1 MVDAQTSNESSRD
14 EANLDVFADADPH
27 LGPGELASS
36 SAVARD
42 LLVFEFGRD
51 RFAVE
56 ARRVESV
63 VPWRTP
69 SRIPGTDARVYGVI
83 QDRGRI
89 VVVMAHP
96 AAIMPTAK
104 PPAGKL
110 IVVCSSVRG
119 HIGLP
124 ATSARAVGNF
134 SLASV
139 PVQLSVHDSPLGA
152 FAYVDPFHY
161 GAGS

>member
-1 MVDAQTSNESSRD
+1 MVDAHPSSEPSRD
-14 EANLDVFADADPH
+14 EANLDVFVDQDVDATHRDRAS
-27 LGPGELASS
+27 LA
-36 SAVARD
+36 AVPRD

-63 VPWRTP
+63 VPWRNP
-69 SRIPGTDARVYGVI
+69 SRIPGTDARVHGVI

-96 AAIMPTAK
+96 AGITPAPN
-104 PPAGKL
+104 PPEGKL
-110 IVVCSSVRG
+110 IVVCSGARG

-134 SLASV
+134 MLASEPV
-139 PVQLSVHDSPLGA
+139 PLSVHDSPLGA
-152 FAYVDPFHY
+152 FSYVDPFDY
-161 GAGS
+161 GVGS

>member
-1 MVDAQTSNESSRD
+1 MADPQAMNDGASAEQGLSVFVDA
-14 EANLDVFADADPH
+14 EAHQAQA
-27 LGPGELASS
+27 ERAS
-36 SAVARD
+36 VGIPKD
-42 LLVFEFGRD
+42 LLVFEYGRD

-63 VPWRTP
+63 VPWKSP
-69 SRIPGTDARVYGVI
+69 SRIPGTDSRVHGVI

-96 AAIMPTAK
+96 AGVTPG
-104 PPAGKL
+104 PNSPEGKL
-110 IVVCSSVRG
+110 IVVCSSSRG

-134 SLASV
+134 SLASE
-139 PVQLSVHDSPLGA
+139 PSQLSVHDSTFGA
-152 FAYVDPFHY
+152 FTYVDPFDY
-161 GAGS
+161 GASS

>member
-1 MVDAQTSNESSRD
+1 MVDPQAQSDVGGAEPSLD
-14 EANLDVFADADPH
+14 AFVDAEAH
-27 LGPGELASS
+27 LAQAERAS
-36 SAVARD
+36 AGVPRD

-63 VPWRTP
+63 VPWRAP
-69 SRIPGTDARVYGVI
+69 SRIPGTDSRVHGVI

-96 AAIMPTAK
+96 AGVTPGPN
-104 PPAGKL
+104 PPDGKL
-110 IVVCSSVRG
+110 IVVCSGARG
-119 HIGLP
+119 HVGLP

-134 SLASV
+134 SLASE
-139 PVQLSVHDSPLGA
+139 PSQLSVHDSTFGA
-152 FAYVDPFHY
+152 FTYVDPFDY
-161 GAGS
+161 GASS

>member
-1 MVDAQTSNESSRD
+1 MVEPVTG
-14 EANLDVFADADPH
+14 EAGEPGSNLDVFIDHDAV
-27 LGPGELASS
+27 ELAGRQTK
-36 SAVARD
+36 AANVQRD

-63 VPWRTP
+63 VPWKPP
-69 SRIPGTDARVYGVI
+69 SRIPGADARVQGVI

-96 AAIMPTAK
+96 AGVTPGPN
-104 PPAGKL
+104 PPEGKR
-110 IVVCSSVRG
+110 IVVCNTARG

-124 ATSARAVGNF
+124 ATNARAVGAF
-134 SLASV
+134 SLSV
-139 PVQLSVHDSPLGA
+139 EPTPLSVHDSPLGA
-152 FAYVDPFHY
+152 FTYLEPFDY
-161 GAGS
+161 GPNS

>member
-1 MVDAQTSNESSRD
+1 MADPQTLS
-14 EANLDVFADADPH
+14 EAGAAEPSLDVFVDAEAHQAQAERATVGVP
-27 LGPGELASS
+27 
-36 SAVARD
+36 RD

-63 VPWRTP
+63 VPWRSP
-69 SRIPGTDARVYGVI
+69 SRIPGTDSRVQGVI

-96 AAIMPTAK
+96 AGVTPGPN
-104 PPAGKL
+104 PPEGKL
-110 IVVCSSVRG
+110 IVVCSGSRG

-134 SLASV
+134 SLATEPS
-139 PVQLSVHDSPLGA
+139 PLSVHDSTFGA
-152 FAYVDPFHY
+152 FTYVEPFDY
-161 GAGS
+161 GATS

>member
-1 MVDAQTSNESSRD
+1 LVEPRSK
-14 EANLDVFADADPH
+14 EAATLDVFID
-27 LGPGELASS
+27 EEASRENALKAS
-36 SAVARD
+36 TTGVQRD

-63 VPWRTP
+63 VPWRMP
-69 SRIPGTDARVYGVI
+69 SRIPGTDSRVHGVI

-96 AAIMPTAK
+96 AGITPGPS
-104 PPAGKL
+104 PPEGKR
-110 IVVCSSVRG
+110 IVVCNTARG

-124 ATSARAVGNF
+124 ATSARAVGGF
-134 SLASV
+134 SLSV
-139 PVQLSVHDSPLGA
+139 EPTPLSVHDSPLGA
-152 FAYVDPFHY
+152 FTFLDPFDY
-161 GAGS
+161 GPNQ